1 MTVKIDYFFSIEI
14 DLNDFCILCILII
27 FVFCKLDESK
37 PPKMKLECMGEYRFQ
52 GTVMAMESMPLSL
65 ARDALLL
72 CFEDAKLSI
81 VEYDPE
87 THDLRTISL
96 HYFETE
102 DLHVCYSLFGLVFN
116 CFYLFTL

>member
-1 MTVKIDYFFSIEI
+1 
-14 DLNDFCILCILII
+14 
-27 FVFCKLDESK
+27 
-37 PPKMKLECMGEYRFQ
+37 
-52 GTVMAMESMPLSL
+52 MAMESMPLSL

-102 DLHVCYSLFGLVFN
+102 DLHVCIYTFAVLKQFKVDNLSAS
-116 CFYLFTL
+116 

>member
-1 MTVKIDYFFSIEI
+1 M
-14 DLNDFCILCILII
+14 
-27 FVFCKLDESK
+27 FVDESK
-37 PPKMKLECMGEYRFQ
+37 PPKMKLECMGEYQFP
-52 GTVMAMESMPLSL
+52 GNVMAMESMPLSL

-96 HYFETE
+96 HYFETD
-102 DLHVCYSLFGLVFN
+102 DLHVSLYPFLCAKIANIICCHLSSFIVYF
-116 CFYLFTL
+116 